1 VGVRWGGDGVG
12 GWPTPSREPRRVPL
26 GQSLCVRACV
36 YNQPLRH
43 DVLAMGGEF
52 ISISVFPYFRICNL
66 IDVVFF
72 L

>member
-1 VGVRWGGDGVG
+1 
-12 GWPTPSREPRRVPL
+12 VPL